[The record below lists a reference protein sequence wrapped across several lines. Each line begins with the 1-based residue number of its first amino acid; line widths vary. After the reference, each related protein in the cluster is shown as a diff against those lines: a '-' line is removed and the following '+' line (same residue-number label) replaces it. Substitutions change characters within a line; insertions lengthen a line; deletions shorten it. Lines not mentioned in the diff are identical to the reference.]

1 MALPARKHS
10 KSRRD
15 KSRTHWK
22 LRIPARSRCPSC
34 GQSVL
39 PHRVCPHC
47 GTYRGRQV
55 IIIKSRKKEAPS
67 S

>member
-1 MALPARKHS
+1 MPNPKRKHS

-15 KSRTHWK
+15 KSRAIWK
-22 LRIPARSRCPSC
+22 MRVASTTQCAQC
-34 GQSVL
+34 GQQIL

-55 IIIKSRKKEAPS
+55 VTVPAKKEARQS
-67 S
+67 